1 MKNVDSM
8 KLVVYTQRQRDRER
22 TFVPA
27 HPGHE
32 GVQIGLS
39 SPVIFTSLT
48 LFLSGILVTDA
59 EVAACPIK
67 DGHCKVHLT
76 HGLPLSQHLILFTVP
91 AGRYFFL

>member
-27 HPGHE
+27 HPGHK

-39 SPVIFTSLT
+39 SPVILYLPYLVSVRH
-48 LFLSGILVTDA
+48 SG
-59 EVAACPIK
+59 
-67 DGHCKVHLT
+67 H
-76 HGLPLSQHLILFTVP
+76 
-91 AGRYFFL
+91 